1 MMDEIAVTHPEW
13 MLVAKIAF
21 ILASLAVSYVAY
33 KTGYGP
39 EYRKT
44 ATRTKAQAYT
54 HRLMRFFGSMLSI
67 LAVIAA
73 GLTTGFAV
81 ATGVLVILML
91 PPYGVGTLAA
101 WWFTRNEKSEAF
113 VNSTTS

>member
-1 MMDEIAVTHPEW
+1 MNEFAVAHPVW
-13 MLVAKIAF
+13 MLVAKIAS
-21 ILASLAVSYVAY
+21 ILASLAVSYMAY
-33 KTGYGP
+33 KIGYGP
-39 EYRKT
+39 EYRNS
-44 ATRTKAQAYT
+44 ATRTKTQACI
-54 HRLMRFFGSMLSI
+54 HRLMRFYGSILSI

-101 WWFTRNEKSEAF
+101 WWFTRNEKSEAEAI
-113 VNSTTS
+113 STTS